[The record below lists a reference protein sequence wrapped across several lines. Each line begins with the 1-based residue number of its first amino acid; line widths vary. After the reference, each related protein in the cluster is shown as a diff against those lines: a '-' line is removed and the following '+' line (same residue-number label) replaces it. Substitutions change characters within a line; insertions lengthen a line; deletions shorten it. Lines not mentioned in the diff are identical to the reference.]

1 MARRTSQPDVS
12 SPESAAA
19 TAATPRRTQ
28 RERSFQAEQAL
39 LDAASTL
46 FARRGVDQTSLA
58 DVGELAG
65 YSRGL
70 ANHHFG
76 SKATL
81 VEELAKR
88 IQGQFVDGLTAHGE
102 VEDAVEA
109 LVELVG
115 TYLATIERH
124 REVARAF
131 FVMWGAAIPAD
142 AALRP
147 VFAADDAEF
156 RRAVEATLRAGQADG
171 TVDGAVDPS
180 AGAAALVGMLRGV
193 VAQHLVDPDAV
204 DLSAATQACRHFV
217 RASFAPSRKA
227 GRAKR

>member
-1 MARRTSQPDVS
+1 MARRASPSAVSPTQP
-12 SPESAAA
+12 AA
-19 TAATPRRTQ
+19 AATPRRTQ

-88 IQGQFVDGLTAHGE
+88 IQGEFVELLRAHGD

-109 LVELVG
+109 LVELVV
-115 TYLATIERH
+115 TYLTTIRRH

-131 FVMWGAAIPAD
+131 YVMWGAAIPED

-147 VFAADDAEF
+147 VFATDDAEF
-156 RRAVEATLRAGQADG
+156 RSGVEGTLRAGQANG
-171 TVDGAVDPS
+171 TVDSAVDPS
-180 AGAAALVGMLRGV
+180 AGAVALVGMLRGV
-193 VAQHLVDPDAV
+193 VAQYLVDPDAV
-204 DLSAATQACRHFV
+204 DLPAAAQACRHFV
-217 RASFAPSRKA
+217 QASFAPARKA